1 MRFEIYDKSRLDD
14 QVKFI
19 DEVTDS
25 WKWKPWYPSKEDLT
39 EIYSRE
45 NFTADTRHY
54 VYDGNELVAF
64 LSSAVEGIVDGEQTG
79 SIHIPFVKEGYKEVE
94 EVLMKK
100 TIETLKTKGVK
111 TIFAYIMPAWG
122 DAEEIIT
129 KRGFSKKKLLA
140 YRALILVKDFADKD
154 INVSENLK
162 NVDIKR
168 DRELVIEMIHKTR
181 GIPRNE
187 VEKIVDDLIVK
198 DLVVAGSLMQDGDDV
213 AGGLLY
219 KAYQPEKGFLR
230 ISCLSKNKKKNLIVD
245 NFEFLVQKADE
256 AGLELL
262 WHQVPDTSFIDHYKK
277 FNLNFE
283 PFNEYVLS

>member
-19 DEVTDS
+19 DEVTNS
-25 WKWKPWYPSKEDLT
+25 WKWKPWYPSKEELS

-54 VYDGNELVAF
+54 VYDGNKLVAF

-79 SIHIPFVKEGYKEVE
+79 SIHIPFVREGYNEVKES
-94 EVLMKK
+94 LMTK
-100 TIETLKTKGVK
+100 TIETLKIKGVK
-111 TIFAYIMPAWG
+111 TIFAY
-122 DAEEIIT
+122 
-129 KRGFSKKKLLA
+129 
-140 YRALILVKDFADKD
+140 
-154 INVSENLK
+154 
-162 NVDIKR
+162 KR
-168 DRELVIEMIHKTR
+168 DRELVIEMVHKTR
-181 GIPRNE
+181 GIPRKK
-187 VEKIVDDLIVK
+187 VEEIVDDLIAK

-219 KAYQPEKGFLR
+219 RAYQPDKSFLR
-230 ISCLSKNKKKNLIVD
+230 IFCLSKNKEKNLIAD
-245 NFEFLVQKADE
+245 NFEFLVSKADE
-256 AGLELL
+256 AGIELL

-283 PFNEYVLS
+283 PFNEYILKLTLVDKI